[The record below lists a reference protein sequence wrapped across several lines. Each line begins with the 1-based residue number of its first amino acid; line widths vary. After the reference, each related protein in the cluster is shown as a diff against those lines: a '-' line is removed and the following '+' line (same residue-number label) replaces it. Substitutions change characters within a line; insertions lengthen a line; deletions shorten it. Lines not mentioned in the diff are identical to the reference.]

1 MSIYTYDLISWRNTS
16 KIAKNS
22 NKYQEFRKEQRS
34 NNNNEVTTRTAEQ
47 ARG

>member
-1 MSIYTYDLISWRNTS
+1 MMKSSNNFIFYTKVMKLYENSKKFRN
-16 KIAKNS
+16 
-22 NKYQEFRKEQRS
+22 EQMS

>member
-1 MSIYTYDLISWRNTS
+1 MKLYENSKKFRN
-16 KIAKNS
+16 
-22 NKYQEFRKEQRS
+22 EQMS